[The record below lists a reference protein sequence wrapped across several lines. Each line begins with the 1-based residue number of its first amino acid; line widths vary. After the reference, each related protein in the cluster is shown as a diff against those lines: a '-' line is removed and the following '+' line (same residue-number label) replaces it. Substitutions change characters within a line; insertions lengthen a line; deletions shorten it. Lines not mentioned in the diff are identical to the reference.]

1 MRFLMP
7 LLVCLV
13 VPLSGLR
20 AAPDPGHASRY
31 VESLGSGV
39 IEVLSAKAQADP
51 RGEHRLR
58 ALFGDAFGMPIMCRN
73 VLGDDWSE
81 ISARER
87 RAFCAAFEGYLTNAV
102 IKVLERETPEGIEV
116 TAVEARGDRDF
127 LVTTRVARAGAEPLS
142 FDWVLREQA
151 DGFVIIDF
159 VMGPVSLMRIYRTE
173 FTALARFKGMDG
185 LTAALERKV
194 AAGR

>member
-1 MRFLMP
+1 MRLLMP
-7 LLVCLV
+7 LVVCLV
-13 VPLSGLR
+13 MPLSGLR
-20 AAPDPGHASRY
+20 AAPDPGHASQY

-39 IEVLSAKAQADP
+39 IEVFSTGAEAMP

-73 VLGDDWSE
+73 VLGDDWNE
-81 ISARER
+81 ISGRER
-87 RAFCAAFEGYLTNAV
+87 QAFCAAFEGYLMNAV

-116 TAVEARGDRDF
+116 TAVEARGDHDF
-127 LVTTRVARAGAEPLS
+127 RVTTRIARAGADPLS
-142 FDWVLREQA
+142 FDWIVRERH
-151 DGFVIIDF
+151 GSFVIIDF